1 MDKAQLIA
9 AIETEVKKLFEY
21 EGTGHDWY
29 HIDRVRRNALKI
41 AESENADLFLVELGA
56 LLHDIADHKFNDNDL
71 ELGPIKAKALIEKN
85 GGDELTANTV
95 AKIVEEIS
103 YKGSGVDTP
112 VTSSEAACVQDADRL
127 DAIGAIGVA
136 RAFAFGG
143 SRNREIYNP
152 NKPPNMH
159 DSFMAYAKDEGTTVN
174 HFYEKLLLL
183 QDRMQTKTGRQMAE
197 ERHAFM
203 ENFLKVFYQEW
214 NCEL

>member
-9 AIETEVKKLFEY
+9 AIETEVKNLFEY

-29 HIDRVRRNALKI
+29 HIDRVRNNALKI
-41 AESENADLFLVELGA
+41 AKSENADLFLVELGA
-56 LLHDIADHKFNDNDL
+56 LLHDIADHKFHDNDL

-85 GGDELTANTV
+85 AGDEFTANRV
-95 AKIVEEIS
+95 AEIVKEIS

-112 VTSSEAACVQDADRL
+112 VSSSEAACVQDADRL
-127 DAIGAIGVA
+127 DAMGAIGIA

-152 NKPPNMH
+152 NKPPNLH
-159 DSFMAYAKDEGTTVN
+159 DSFVAYAKDEGTTIN

-183 QDRMQTKTGRQMAE
+183 KDRMQTKTGQKMAE

-203 ENFLKVFYQEW
+203 ESFLKTFYDEW
-214 NCEL
+214 NSEI